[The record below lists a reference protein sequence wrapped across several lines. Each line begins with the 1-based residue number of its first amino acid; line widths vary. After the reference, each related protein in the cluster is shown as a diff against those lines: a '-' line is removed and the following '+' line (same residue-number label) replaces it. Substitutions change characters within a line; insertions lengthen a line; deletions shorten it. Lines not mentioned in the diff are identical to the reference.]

1 MVPLQLLLLSERAPA
16 SAEGMLMSHEEEEM
30 LESMGIDGRPLS
42 GPLPPP
48 YATHSCKTAGTQLD
62 CVSHP
67 RCIWHSR
74 DCSGCA
80 LCALSGREST
90 ACEAPGRCGQ
100 LRGVVQLHER

>member
-1 MVPLQLLLLSERAPA
+1 MVPLQLLLLERAPA

-80 LCALSGREST
+80 LCAL
-90 ACEAPGRCGQ
+90 
-100 LRGVVQLHER
+100 RGVAGICAALCNCTSDAIKPTYM